1 MLVKI
6 LTATAIFTLIQLAAS
21 ARANLLA
28 AVAANIPVFT
38 VFAFL
43 SVESG
48 QDIRKMALYLFA
60 MTMAISLGYL
70 TVFVLN
76 ASTKQ
81 SAVLIFG
88 VVWVILTTTAYVI
101 LRRFA

>member
-6 LTATAIFTLIQLAAS
+6 IAATAIFTLIQLAAS

-38 VFAFL
+38 IFAFL
-43 SVESG
+43 SVQSG

-60 MTMAISLGYL
+60 MTLSISLSYL
-70 TVFVLN
+70 AVFVFDVS
-76 ASTKQ
+76 AKQ
-81 SAVLIFG
+81 IAVAVFG
-88 VVWVILTTTAYVI
+88 VVWVILTTLAYV
-101 LRRFA
+101 LMRRFL